1 MKFLTTIFILFF
13 TLSLSA
19 QKSVFVSNTGTEY
32 RFYDD
37 CVSITDFLTTDF
49 EIKSV
54 EYIDDGVIYET
65 NGITFTVFYDEK
77 GGIKFF
83 IMSDSRSE
91 EYLIE
96 LN

>member
-1 MKFLTTIFILFF
+1 MKFLTTFLILFS

-19 QKSVFVSNTGTEY
+19 QNSVFVSNTGTEY

-37 CVSITDFLTTDF
+37 CISITDFLTTDF

-54 EYIDDGVIYET
+54 EYTGDAVIYKT
-65 NGITFTVFYDEK
+65 NGITFTVFCDK
-77 GGIKFF
+77 NGGIKFF
-83 IMSDSRSE
+83 IMSHPRSE
-91 EYLIE
+91 DYLIE